1 MTISSVAAN
10 QQAAAGQTDSSK
22 SLSSLS
28 DNYTMFLSLLTT
40 QLQNQSPLDP
50 MDADQ
55 FTSQLVQYSSV
66 EQLIKMNA
74 NFEDMKTSMESSNL
88 ANLVNYV
95 GTNVTVNASTKPIT
109 DGKIDWTINAAK
121 SGTATITIKDA
132 AGKTIL
138 TRTEALQAGD
148 NAFSWNGKGDDGKTY
163 TEGSYTIGVSA
174 KTAAGS
180 NIKTTTD
187 ITGKVDSLEWS
198 DGIPYLSIGGT
209 KYLTSA
215 VVKIAN
221 SN

>member
-1 MTISSVAAN
+1 MTIASVSATQKAAT
-10 QQAAAGQTDSSK
+10 AQTDSSK

-40 QLQNQSPLDP
+40 QMKNQSPLDP

-74 NFEDMKTSMESSNL
+74 NFENMKTSLESSNL

-95 GTNVTVNASTKPIT
+95 GTSVTVNASTKPIAN
-109 DGKIDWTINAAK
+109 GKIDWTVNAAK
-121 SGTATITIKDA
+121 SGTATITVKDA
-132 AGKTIL
+132 NGKVVL
-138 TRTEALQAGD
+138 TKTDSLTAGD
-148 NAFSWNGKGDDGKTY
+148 NAFTWNGKGDDGKTY
-163 TEGSYTIGVSA
+163 TDGSYTISVNARTSA
-174 KTAAGS
+174 GAA
-180 NIKTTTD
+180 IKTTTD
-187 ITGKVDSLEWS
+187 VSGKVDSLEWA
-198 DGIPYLSIGGT
+198 DGVPYLSIGGT

-215 VVKIAN
+215 VVKIAQ

>member
-1 MTISSVAAN
+1 MTIASVSAN
-10 QQAAAGQTDSSK
+10 QNAAAGQTDSSK

-95 GTNVTVNASTKPIT
+95 GTNVTVNAATKPIT
-109 DGKIDWTINAAK
+109 DGKVEWTINAAK

-132 AGKTIL
+132 AGKTVL
-138 TRTEALQAGD
+138 TRTESLKAGD
-148 NAFSWNGKGDDGKTY
+148 NPFSWNGKGDDGKTY
-163 TEGSYTIGVSA
+163 TDGSYTIGVSA

>member
-1 MTISSVAAN
+1 MTIASVAASQSAN
-10 QQAAAGQTDSSK
+10 ATSSSK

-66 EQLIKMNA
+66 EQLIKMNS

-95 GTNVTVNASTKPIT
+95 GTNVTVNAATKEMT
-109 DGKIDWTINAAK
+109 DGAVKWNIDAAK
-121 SGTATITIKDA
+121 SGTATITIKDSN
-132 AGKTIL
+132 GQTVL
-138 TRTEALQAGD
+138 TRTESLTAGD
-148 NAFSWNGKGDDGKTY
+148 NAFTWNGKGDDGDTY
-163 TEGSYTIGVSA
+163 KSGSYTISINA
-174 KTAAGS
+174 KTSSGA

-187 ITGKVDSLEWS
+187 ITGKVDSLEWT
-198 DGIPYLSIGGT
+198 DGIPYLSIGGA
-209 KYLTSA
+209 KYLTSS
-215 VVKIAN
+215 VVKIAA

>member
-1 MTISSVAAN
+1 MTIASVAAN
-10 QQAAAGQTDSSK
+10 QKSAAGQTDSSK

-163 TEGSYTIGVSA
+163 TDGSYTIGVSA

>member
-1 MTISSVAAN
+1 MTIASVSAGQN
-10 QQAAAGQTDSSK
+10 AAASQTNSSK

-95 GTNVTVNASTKPIT
+95 GTKVTVNASTKPVT

-121 SGTATITIKDA
+121 SGTATITVKDA
-132 AGKTIL
+132 SGKTVL
-138 TRTEALQAGD
+138 TRTESLSAGD

-163 TEGSYTIGVSA
+163 TDGSFTIGVSA

-187 ITGKVDSLEWS
+187 ITGTVDSLEWS

-215 VVKIAN
+215 VVKIAQ